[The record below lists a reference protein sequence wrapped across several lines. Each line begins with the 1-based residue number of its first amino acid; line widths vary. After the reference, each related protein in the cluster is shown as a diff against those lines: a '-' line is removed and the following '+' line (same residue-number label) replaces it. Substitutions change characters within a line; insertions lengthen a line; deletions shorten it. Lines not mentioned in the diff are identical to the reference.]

1 MERFS
6 NFLLTIILKKNYR
19 LAKMNELRNDIV
31 KMNDFCKET
40 YIHFRRFVENND
52 LNKRKEKIV
61 QKNVVFLYYD
71 FVWFFSKNAIKSQIA
86 KISKKFENFKGLN
99 LETKEYMQTI
109 IMIKE
114 NFDDFKIK
122 YHEVYIFLQYFLFF
136 CWKVDE
142 KIKKAKLFMR
152 EKPINMIQISNE
164 HKLKIEAVMNRI
176 EELKTNINSLNKII
190 KF

>member
-1 MERFS
+1 MHEQFLFFMERFS

-71 FVWFFSKNAIKSQIA
+71 FV
-86 KISKKFENFKGLN
+86 
-99 LETKEYMQTI
+99 
-109 IMIKE
+109 
-114 NFDDFKIK
+114 
-122 YHEVYIFLQYFLFF
+122 
-136 CWKVDE
+136 
-142 KIKKAKLFMR
+142 
-152 EKPINMIQISNE
+152 
-164 HKLKIEAVMNRI
+164 
-176 EELKTNINSLNKII
+176 
-190 KF
+190 

>member
-1 MERFS
+1 
-6 NFLLTIILKKNYR
+6 
-19 LAKMNELRNDIV
+19 
-31 KMNDFCKET
+31 
-40 YIHFRRFVENND
+40 
-52 LNKRKEKIV
+52 
-61 QKNVVFLYYD
+61 
-71 FVWFFSKNAIKSQIA
+71 
-86 KISKKFENFKGLN
+86 
-99 LETKEYMQTI
+99 
-109 IMIKE
+109 MIKE